1 MVGEN
6 FDKDIVQES
15 TQQLTNTL
23 VNNRRM
29 TENSLR
35 MRAMAYLAQVKA
47 NLLTE
52 TIFEV
57 EHSRKSVKEEL
68 LKKEEMLFIQSKN
81 AAMGEMISMIAHQW
95 RQPISAIAMDANNI
109 LVDIELEALDATTL
123 KETSLNI
130 IDKTKELS
138 KTIDDFRDF
147 IKPDKR
153 KEKLLASSIIQNAL
167 GIIGSSLTNNT
178 IALKVDIV
186 DDKIIQIYARE
197 LMQALINIISN
208 AKDTLVQN
216 GVKNRSIT
224 ITQEIKNEQIIITIC
239 DNGGGIED
247 SIKDKI
253 FKPYFSTKK
262 ELNGTGLGLYMSQ
275 LIVEK
280 HLGGSLTFSNKNGG
294 TCFEIRLPQTLQK
307 EEAL

>member
-1 MVGEN
+1 MQSEN
-6 FDKDIVQES
+6 FHKNIIDES
-15 TQQLTNTL
+15 SQQLTTTL
-23 VNNRRM
+23 LNNRRM

-35 MRAMAYLAQVKA
+35 MRSMAYLAQVKA

-109 LVDIELEALDATTL
+109 LVDIELETLDATTL

-130 IDKTKELS
+130 IEKTKELS

-216 GVKNRSIT
+216 GVKNSSIT
-224 ITQEIKNEQIIITIC
+224 ITQKIKNEQIIIAIC

-280 HLGGSLTFSNKNGG
+280 HLGGSLTFSNKDAGA
-294 TCFEIRLPQTLQK
+294 CFEIRLPQTPQK